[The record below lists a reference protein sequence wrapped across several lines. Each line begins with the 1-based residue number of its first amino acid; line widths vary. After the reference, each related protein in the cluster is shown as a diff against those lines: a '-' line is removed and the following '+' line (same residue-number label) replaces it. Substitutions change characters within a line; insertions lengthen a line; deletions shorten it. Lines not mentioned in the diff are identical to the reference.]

1 MVLWFQKF
9 ESEIQSIAPS
19 SPAEIRE
26 KILARQKS
34 RRENQQHGET
44 KHEANSTETS
54 KSEPDPVI
62 AERKVNAWP
71 SGKLCIYCTL
81 FVSFILIDWVSLR
94 FYLFTLDS
102 AIKWWLGW
110 FVFFSLNQINIC
122 FIQWKEIHVV
132 LDWNENH
139 TGAIYMHACKYYEIQ

>member
-1 MVLWFQKF
+1 M
-9 ESEIQSIAPS
+9 
-19 SPAEIRE
+19 
-26 KILARQKS
+26 
-34 RRENQQHGET
+34 
-44 KHEANSTETS
+44 S

-102 AIKWWLGW
+102 AIKWWFVLG
-110 FVFFSLNQINIC
+110 FLKFFSLNQKNIC
-122 FIQWKEIHVV
+122 FIQWKEIVV

-139 TGAIYMHACKYYEIQ
+139 TGAIYMHACKYYETQ

>member
-71 SGKLCIYCTL
+71 SGKLCIYCIL

-110 FVFFSLNQINIC
+110 VCFFFEPNKYLLYTVKRNTCSIRLK
-122 FIQWKEIHVV
+122 WKSYRCYI
-132 LDWNENH
+132 
-139 TGAIYMHACKYYEIQ
+139 HACM